1 MGGYGC
7 ALVLLPIRDDEQN
20 KQMKIER
27 KVITKTVSAY
37 LLVSYLIILFGKKT
51 INFTSVSP
59 SQSS

>member
-27 KVITKTVSAY
+27 KIITKTVSAY

-51 INFTSVSP
+51 INFTSVPP

>member
-7 ALVLLPIRDDEQN
+7 ALVLLPIRDDE
-20 KQMKIER
+20 QMKIER

-51 INFTSVSP
+51 INFTSVPP